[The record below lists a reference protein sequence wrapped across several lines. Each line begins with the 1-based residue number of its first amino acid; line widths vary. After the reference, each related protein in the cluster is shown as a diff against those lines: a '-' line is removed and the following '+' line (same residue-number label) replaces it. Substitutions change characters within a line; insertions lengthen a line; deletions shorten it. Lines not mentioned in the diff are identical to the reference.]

1 MNHAK
6 LYFSLQ
12 GILTLAEQ
20 QKLLAELDG
29 DPTIVANLGLSPSK
43 LPVSSRKFAII
54 LVIYIFCSLVSFAAL
69 SVSFL
74 LCNTELNIE

>member
-1 MNHAK
+1 LTILKINNAK
-6 LYFSLQ
+6 SCLFQFEQ

-29 DPTIVANLGLSPSK
+29 DPTVVANLGLSPSK

-54 LVIYIFCSLVSFAAL
+54 FVTKSFCSLVSFAAL
-69 SVSFL
+69 AD
-74 LCNTELNIE
+74 I